1 MRQIVLA
8 KDLPDGFRFDQR
20 GLLYTSSLDS
30 VQVYA
35 EDGTRVGRIPVPE
48 KIGNLTFGGINRDQ
62 LYICASTSL
71 YRIRLDTRG
80 VQLP

>member
-1 MRQIVLA
+1 M
-8 KDLPDGFRFDQR
+8 
-20 GLLYTSSLDS
+20 
-30 VQVYA
+30 QVYA
-35 EDGTRVGRIPVPE
+35 EDGTKVGRIPVPE

-71 YRIRLDTRG
+71 YRIRLNTRG